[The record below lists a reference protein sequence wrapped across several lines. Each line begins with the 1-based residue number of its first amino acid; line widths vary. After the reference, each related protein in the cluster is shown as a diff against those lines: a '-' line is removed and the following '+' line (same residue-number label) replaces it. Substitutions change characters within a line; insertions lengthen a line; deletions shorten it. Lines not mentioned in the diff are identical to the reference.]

1 MVDIQAVI
9 EPFIPSLN
17 RGTPVEVLIPPIME
31 ANPTLDEMEVKKA
44 LLLHIEPVVAQT
56 VKEVS
61 NRPKINLAKY
71 RDAPRKKY
79 HKIAENLTDIVEV
92 VDKAGEGISKTGI
105 LQALRKDGSYW
116 RPKMTRWLHD
126 LCEMGVIQ
134 KDNNRLNPRYY
145 SFDSHVENRE
155 REIHRRIVEAL
166 QLHGQM
172 PMPQLAIKIGRNGG
186 SNRKQVSYALEDL
199 EREGFVRMGARS
211 RWAWIT

>member
-1 MVDIQAVI
+1 
-9 EPFIPSLN
+9 
-17 RGTPVEVLIPPIME
+17 
-31 ANPTLDEMEVKKA
+31 
-44 LLLHIEPVVAQT
+44 
-56 VKEVS
+56 
-61 NRPKINLAKY
+61 
-71 RDAPRKKY
+71 
-79 HKIAENLTDIVEV
+79 
-92 VDKAGEGISKTGI
+92 
-105 LQALRKDGSYW
+105 
-116 RPKMTRWLHD
+116 MTRWLHD

-172 PMPQLAIKIGRNGG
+172 TMTQLAIKIGRNGG